1 MAVDMFM
8 KIGDIKGESTDKK
21 HPNEIDVLAWSWG
34 VSNSGTTHMGGG
46 GGAGK
51 ANVQDLS
58 FTKYTDASSHALL
71 LACSNGQ
78 HYAKANLVV
87 RKAGGKGAPIE
98 YTKIE
103 MDEVLVT
110 SVSCGGSGGEDRLTE
125 NVSLNFAKV
134 KFEYTPQKPDGS
146 PDTTKEMVYNIAENA
161 ND

>member
-21 HPNEIDVLAWSWG
+21 HHNEIDVLAWSWG
-34 VSNSGTTHMGGG
+34 ISNSGTTHQGGG

-71 LACSNGQ
+71 LASSNGQ
-78 HYAKANLVV
+78 HYPKANLVV

-98 YTKIE
+98 YIKIE
-103 MDEVLVT
+103 MEEVLVT

-125 NVSLNFAKV
+125 NVTLNFAKV
-134 KFEYTPQKPDGS
+134 KYEYTPQKADGS
-146 PDTTKEMVYNIAENA
+146 PDTTKEMVYNIAENDNA
-161 ND
+161 

>member
-1 MAVDMFM
+1 MAMDMFI

-21 HPNEIDVLAWSWG
+21 HGGEIDVLAWSWG
-34 VSNSGTTHMGGG
+34 ISNSGTTHQGGG

-71 LACSNGQ
+71 LAASNGT
-78 HYAKANLVV
+78 HITKANLYV
-87 RKAGGKGAPIE
+87 RKAGGKGTPIE
-98 YTKIE
+98 YIKIE

-125 NVSLNFAKV
+125 NVTLNFAKV
-134 KFEYTPQKPDGS
+134 KYEYTPQKADGTPDS
-146 PDTTKEMVYNIAENA
+146 AKEMVYNIAENDNA
-161 ND
+161 